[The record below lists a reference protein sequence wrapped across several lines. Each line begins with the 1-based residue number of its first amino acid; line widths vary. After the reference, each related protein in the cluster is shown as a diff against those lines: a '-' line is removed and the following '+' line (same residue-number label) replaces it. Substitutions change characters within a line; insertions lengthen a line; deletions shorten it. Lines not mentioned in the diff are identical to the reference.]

1 MNILQEYSVL
11 KCFSYRKTAPETPV
25 EVTQDVTPTFRRYD
39 RVSTLPKPTKTSQNN
54 ADESASNY
62 HYIDLPVFSN
72 SPSHLRV
79 SSDLQPKSF
88 SESISYSA
96 SDTGGISKELVTNQ
110 LYHL

>member
-72 SPSHLRV
+72 SPSHLQV